1 MASIIR
7 IKRSST
13 SGNPGT
19 LGAGELAYSAF
30 SGSGGNRLYIG
41 IGSETSG
48 NAANHYVIGGTYY
61 TGLVDASTAGTLTTS
76 ASSIPILSATGTIDK
91 WLVGNTQLL
100 GNTLST
106 TNTNGNLVLNPNG
119 TGMVQIA
126 GTWTLPRSAG
136 TNGYVL
142 TTDGS
147 GTSTWAASAATLS
160 LAAGGATTGSVALL
174 SQTLTFTGGNGIT
187 TSVSGQ
193 TVTISSIG
201 AGGYTS
207 TATGAGTTTLTASS
221 TANQFFTG
229 STTQTVKLPDTS
241 TLTIGQEF
249 IITNNSTGTL
259 TVQTSASGAITT
271 QIGGTQITYTVAS
284 TGAQTWVY
292 EYTGF
297 QALTGSGSAVLS
309 TSPTI
314 TSASLVT
321 ATIGSAGVT
330 FTGSGSGSTVLA
342 ASSAASGTLT
352 LPAATDTLVGRATTD
367 TFTNKTFNTAGTG
380 NSFSINSNSITGYT
394 GTGATVVLSAAPT
407 ITGHPTIEGVTS
419 TGATGTG
426 AFVFATSPTL
436 VTPTLGVASATTINK
451 VTLTAPATGSTLTI
465 ADGKTLTA
473 SNTLT
478 FTGTDSSSVAF
489 GTGGTVAY
497 QGGTLAQFAST
508 TSSQLAGV
516 ISDETGSGAL
526 VFGTSPTIGTPTI
539 TGGTHSAIT
548 TLGIRDTSAA
558 FDVTIGA
565 TSSVTLTAG
574 RALTIDVQ
582 NAARTIALGGNISL
596 AGALTTAG
604 AFTTSGAFGVTLT
617 ATGTTALTLPTT
629 GTLATLAGSET
640 LTNKTVST
648 GSTWNGNTI
657 GVAYGGTGSTTGSI
671 TGTGSLTFA
680 AGGSNQSVNLTPTG
694 TGTVDVGS
702 FRITSVATPTQATDA
717 ANKGYVDSVK
727 QALDIKDSVRVATTA
742 NLTATASGTGAGKT
756 LTNSGTQAA
765 ITIDS
770 IVLVSGDRVL
780 VKDQTLGQNNGIYT
794 VTTVGSAS
802 TNWVLTRA
810 TDADNSPSGEVTPGM
825 FTFVEEGTVG
835 ADNGY
840 VLTTDGSITIDT
852 TVLTFVQFSG
862 AGSVIAGDGLTK
874 SGNTLNVVG
883 TTNRIIA
890 NADSIDISASYVGQ
904 TSITT
909 LGTIATG
916 TWNGSVIGG
925 TYGGTGVNNGSN
937 TITLGGNISTAGAFT
952 TSGAYSL
959 TLTQT
964 ANTSVTLPTTGTL
977 ATLAGSEA
985 LSNKT
990 ITSSSFSGTTV
1001 AATGNVTFTSTTD
1014 ASALGTA
1021 PVVLSGGLSVAKSM
1035 YIGTNITGAG
1045 AATSTLDGFQIDG
1058 GTY

>member
-13 SGNPGT
+13 AGNPTT
-19 LGAGELAYSAF
+19 LGAGELAYSAYA
-30 SGSGGNRLYIG
+30 GAGGNRLYIG
-41 IGSETSG
+41 IGSETAG

-61 TGLVDASTAGTLTTS
+61 TGLIDASTAGTLTTN
-76 ASSIPILSATGTIDK
+76 ASSIPVLSSTGTIDK
-91 WLVGNTQLL
+91 WLVGNTQLT

-207 TATGAGTTTLTASS
+207 TATGGTTTTLTASS
-221 TANQFFTG
+221 SANQYFTG
-229 STTQTVKLPDTS
+229 STSQTIKLPSTA
-241 TLTIGQEF
+241 TLTVGQEF
-249 IITNNSTGTL
+249 ILTNNSTGAL
-259 TVQTSASGAITT
+259 TIQTSTSGALATI
-271 QIGGTQITYTVAS
+271 QAGTQVTFTVAS
-284 TGAQTWVY
+284 TGAETWVQ
-292 EYTGF
+292 EITGFNSYTGTGANVF
-297 QALTGSGSAVLS
+297 AVSPSLT
-309 TSPTI
+309 TP
-314 TSASLVT
+314 
-321 ATIGSAGVT
+321 TIGSGGAL
-330 FTGSGSGSTVLA
+330 FSGSSSGTTTLA
-342 ASSAASGTLT
+342 ASATASGTLT
-352 LPAATDTLVGRATTD
+352 LPATTDTLVGKATTDTLTNKTLTSPVIATIVNSGTLTLPTSTDTLVGRATTD
-367 TFTNKTFNTAGTG
+367 TFTNKTFNTAATGNVFQINGTG
-380 NSFSINSNSITGYT
+380 ITAVT
-394 GTGATVVLSAAPT
+394 GTGSVVL
-407 ITGHPTIEGVTS
+407 
-419 TGATGTG
+419 
-426 AFVFATSPTL
+426 ATSPTL
-436 VTPTLGVASATTINK
+436 VTPVLGVATATSINK
-451 VTLTAPATGSTLTI
+451 VAFTAPATSATLALADGST
-465 ADGKTLTA
+465 
-473 SNTLT
+473 
-478 FTGTDSSSVAF
+478 
-489 GTGGTVAY
+489 
-497 QGGTLAQFAST
+497 
-508 TSSQLAGV
+508 
-516 ISDETGSGAL
+516 
-526 VFGTSPTIGTPTI
+526 
-539 TGGTHSAIT
+539 
-548 TLGIRDTSAA
+548 
-558 FDVTIGA
+558 
-565 TSSVTLTAG
+565 
-574 RALTIDVQ
+574 
-582 NAARTIALGGNISL
+582 
-596 AGALTTAG
+596 LTTAG
-604 AFTTSGAFGVTLT
+604 AYGVTLT
-617 ATGTTALTLPTT
+617 ATNTTSLTLPTS
-629 GTLATLAGSET
+629 GTLATLTGTET
-640 LTNKTVST
+640 LQNKTIGS

-694 TGTVDVGS
+694 SGTVDVGS

-717 ANKGYVDSVK
+717 ANKGYVDAVK

-765 ITIDS
+765 LTIDS

-825 FTFVEEGTVG
+825 FTFVEEGTIG

-840 VLTTDGSITIDT
+840 VLTTDGSVTIDT

-890 NADSIDISASYVGQ
+890 NADNIDISASYVGQ

-909 LGTIATG
+909 LGTIGTG
-916 TWNGSVIGG
+916 TWQGTIIGP
-925 TYGGTGVNNGSN
+925 TYGGTGVNNGSY
-937 TITLGGNISTAGAFT
+937 TITLGGNVSTAG
-952 TSGAYSL
+952 SLSL
-959 TLTQT
+959 TGAFST
-964 ANTSVTLPTTGTL
+964 AIAVTGNTSVTLPTSGTL
-977 ATLAGSEA
+977 ATLAGTEA

-990 ITSSSFSGTTV
+990 ITASSFSGTTL
-1001 AATGNVTFTSTTD
+1001 AASGLVTLTNSTD
-1014 ASALGTA
+1014 ATNLTTA
-1021 PVVLSGGLSVAKSM
+1021 GVVMSGGLAVTKAI
-1035 YIGTNITGAG
+1035 YVGTNITGAG
-1045 AATSTLDGFQIDG
+1045 ATTSTLDGFQIDG

>member
-13 SGNPGT
+13 AGNPTT
-19 LGAGELAYSAF
+19 LGAGELAYSAYA
-30 SGSGGNRLYIG
+30 GAGGNRLYIG
-41 IGSETSG
+41 IGAETSG

-61 TGLVDASTAGTLTTS
+61 TGLVDASTAGTLTTN
-76 ASSIPILSATGTIDK
+76 ASSIPILSSTGTIDQ
-91 WLVGNTQLL
+91 WLVGNTKLTA
-100 GNTLST
+100 NTLST
-106 TNTNGNLVLNPNG
+106 TNTNGNLILNPNG

-160 LAAGGATTGSVALL
+160 LAAGGSTSGSVALL

-207 TATGAGTTTLTASS
+207 TATGGTTTTLTASS
-221 TANQFFTG
+221 SANQFFTG
-229 STTQTVKLPDTS
+229 STSQTVKLPSTA

-249 IITNNSTGTL
+249 FINNLSTGAL
-259 TVQTSASGAITT
+259 TIQTSASGAITT
-271 QIGGTQITYTVAS
+271 VPAGASAVFTVAA
-284 TGAQTWVY
+284 TGAETWV
-292 EYTGF
+292 TTFDG
-297 QALTGSGSAVLS
+297 AATITGSGALVLA
-309 TSPTI
+309 TN
-314 TSASLVT
+314 ASLT
-321 ATIGSAGVT
+321 TPTIGSAGAY
-330 FTGSGSGSTVLA
+330 FTGSTSGTTTLV
-342 ASSAASGTLT
+342 ASATASGTLT
-352 LPAATDTLVGRATTD
+352 LPAATDTLVGKATTD
-367 TFTNKTFNTAGTG
+367 TLTNKTI
-380 NSFSINSNSITGYT
+380 SFG
-394 GTGATVVLSAAPT
+394 
-407 ITGHPTIEGVTS
+407 
-419 TGATGTG
+419 
-426 AFVFATSPTL
+426 
-436 VTPTLGVASATTINK
+436 
-451 VTLTAPATGSTLTI
+451 
-465 ADGKTLTA
+465 
-473 SNTLT
+473 SNTVT
-478 FTGTDSSSVAF
+478 M
-489 GTGGTVAY
+489 
-497 QGGTLAQFAST
+497 
-508 TSSQLAGV
+508 TSAQLATAV
-516 ISDETGSGAL
+516 SDETGSGAL
-526 VFGTSPTIGTPTI
+526 VFGTSPTLSSPSFGTIVNTGTLTLPTSTDTLVGKATTDTFTNKTFDTAGTGNVLRINGTAVSAVTGSGAVVLANTPTLI
-539 TGGTHSAIT
+539 TPV
-548 TLGIRDTSAA
+548 LGVATATSINKVA
-558 FDVTIGA
+558 FTAPATGA
-565 TSSVTLTAG
+565 TLALADNSTL
-574 RALTIDVQ
+574 
-582 NAARTIALGGNISL
+582 
-596 AGALTTAG
+596 
-604 AFTTSGAFGVTLT
+604 TTSGAFGVTLT
-617 ATGTTALTLPTT
+617 ATATTAITLPTS
-629 GTLATLAGSET
+629 GTLATLAGTET
-640 LTNKTVST
+640 LTNKTISS

-680 AGGSNQSVNLTPTG
+680 AGGSNQSINLTPTG
-694 TGTVDVGS
+694 SGTVDVGS

-810 TDADNSPSGEVTPGM
+810 TDADNSVTGEVTPGM

-883 TTNRIIA
+883 TTNRISVA
-890 NADSIDISASYVGQ
+890 ADSIDISSSYVGQ

-916 TWNGSVIGG
+916 TWQGTVIGA

-937 TITLGGNISTAGAFT
+937 TITLGGNISTAGAVTYAGAFSQTFT
-952 TSGAYSL
+952 ATGNTSL
-959 TLTQT
+959 TLP
-964 ANTSVTLPTTGTL
+964 TSGTL
-977 ATLAGSEA
+977 STLAGTES

-990 ITSSSFSGTTV
+990 ITASSFSGTTL
-1001 AATGNVTFTSTTD
+1001 AASGLVTLTNTTD
-1014 ASALGTA
+1014 ATNLTTA
-1021 PVVLSGGLSVAKSM
+1021 GVVMSGGLAVTKSM
-1035 YIGTNITGAG
+1035 YVGINITGAG